1 MNKTVTVIVILVFVL
16 SIICIGLPKEQERKT
31 LSEVLPVNPINC
43 IEDPIV
49 FISQEGSKYVTLA
62 QRGCKDLFYALNNMT
77 YALKTKV
84 ASIDNYG
91 CIRFFADGKNI
102 EILFSD
108 SRGGSILINDVDTDG
123 KEPVYAVSCG
133 ADKLKKLFLDAF
145 PSE

>member
-16 SIICIGLPKEQERKT
+16 SIICIGLPKEQESKT
-31 LSEVLPVNPINC
+31 LNEILPVNPINC
-43 IEDPIV
+43 IEAPIV
-49 FISQEGSKYVTLA
+49 FISQEGSKYVTLP
-62 QRGCKDLFYALNNMT
+62 QRAYKDLFYALNNMT

-84 ASIDNYG
+84 SSIENYG

-108 SRGGSILINDVDTDG
+108 SRDGSILINDVDTDG
-123 KEPVYAVSCG
+123 KEPVYTVSCG
-133 ADKLKKLFLDAF
+133 ADKLKELFLDAC